1 MGAPPLTV
9 SPIFHPASRRSP
21 NLLSAVKRLRQIKH
35 KLISFT
41 PRPRALLFVSLALC
55 ICGVARAQSG
65 VKSKP
70 AAPVPATPP
79 ALTRTTT
86 RHAVRRFGY
95 GNTLTIYGPP
105 NGSITVEAWPRS
117 ELDITADVE
126 LHADTEEDLARLA
139 AVNGFVL
146 DEDSTHITL
155 VTTGTHDR
163 KFMKRVARDFPKQ
176 LLGLPWKIDYHLR
189 VPVALDLEIYTGA
202 GPLTV
207 NGTEGALQIKAGESQ
222 TVLTLTGGDVQAT
235 IAGGSVTLRVPAH
248 SWRGRGVSL
257 QLVRGDLT
265 VELPAAFNADVNAN
279 VLRVGRIENKDAG
292 LTPRE
297 RTTPTDHNLQARA
310 GAGGAPLNFEVGDGS
325 ITIKTM
331 ASE

>member
-1 MGAPPLTV
+1 MPSLCLYV
-9 SPIFHPASRRSP
+9 STGRT
-21 NLLSAVKRLRQIKH
+21 L
-35 KLISFT
+35 
-41 PRPRALLFVSLALC
+41 RALTLCFVLLM
-55 ICGVARAQSG
+55 ICFCGAARAQSG
-65 VKSKP
+65 VKNRQSAPSP
-70 AAPVPATPP
+70 AAPP

-86 RHAVRRFGY
+86 RHEVRRFGY

-310 GAGGAPLNFEVGDGS
+310 GAGGAPLNFEVGDGT
-325 ITIKTM
+325 ITIKTV
-331 ASE
+331 ASDK